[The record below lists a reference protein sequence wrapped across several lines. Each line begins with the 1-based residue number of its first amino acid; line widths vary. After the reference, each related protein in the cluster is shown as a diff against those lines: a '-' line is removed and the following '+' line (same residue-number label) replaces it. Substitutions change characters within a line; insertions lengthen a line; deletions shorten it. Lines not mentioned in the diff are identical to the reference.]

1 MNWDPEQVL
10 QDFNHVAELAGVSR
24 ADELYWEQQT
34 APHKPPALPREFMG
48 VYIFLFKGR
57 VLKVGKANVRSKG
70 RFSSHHY
77 NPNSSGSNL
86 ARRLLRQSQE
96 IEFSG
101 LTEETIK
108 EWMQANTD
116 RVNYFVPEH
125 LGSDLLNLLEAFLI
139 CRLKPEFEGYDSQKR

>member
-1 MNWDPEQVL
+1 
-10 QDFNHVAELAGVSR
+10 R
-24 ADELYWEQQT
+24 T
-34 APHKPPALPREFMG
+34 
-48 VYIFLFKGR
+48 
-57 VLKVGKANVRSKG
+57 
-70 RFSSHHY
+70 
-77 NPNSSGSNL
+77 
-86 ARRLLRQSQE
+86 LLRQSQE